1 MTRRRS
7 LGRRGAPPEGPIVV
21 DAAAVAALRDQGLLS
36 RVQTLPPPPPEG
48 LVTAVPAA
56 AAVIPPGPAVPPP
69 RRHVPSPAPADLDDP
84 EGLDDL
90 DDLDVTVLRPRS
102 YELVLPDGEAVPVDR
117 DGVVVGR
124 RPRHA
129 APPPGV
135 STTADVAATAPAA
148 ALTTAPAPP
157 ASITVTDETRQLSRA
172 HFRVWA
178 DDAGAVVI
186 DDLHSA
192 NGTTL
197 LRPDGGPVT
206 VEPGVG
212 VQLTPADTIVVGDHR
227 FTLRRSRP
235 AP

>member
-7 LGRRGAPPEGPIVV
+7 LGRRGAPPEGPIVI

-56 AAVIPPGPAVPPP
+56 AAVIPPCPAVTPP
-69 RRHVPSPAPADLDDP
+69 RRHVPSPSPA
-84 EGLDDL
+84 DL

-135 STTADVAATAPAA
+135 STAAATAATAPAA
-148 ALTTAPAPP
+148 ALTTAPAPS

-212 VQLTPADTIVVGDHR
+212 TRLTPADTIIVGDHR

>member
-84 EGLDDL
+84 DDLDDL

-102 YELVLPDGEAVPVDR
+102 YELVLPDGEGVPVDR

-135 STTADVAATAPAA
+135 STAAATAATAPAA

-197 LRPDGGPVT
+197 LRPDGGLVT

>member
-7 LGRRGAPPEGPIVV
+7 LGRRGAPPEGPIVI

-69 RRHVPSPAPADLDDP
+69 RRHVPSPAPADLDD
-84 EGLDDL
+84 
-90 DDLDVTVLRPRS
+90 LDVTVLRPRS
-102 YELVLPDGEAVPVDR
+102 YELVLPDGEGVPVDR

-135 STTADVAATAPAA
+135 STAAATAATAPAA
-148 ALTTAPAPP
+148 ALTTSPAPP

-197 LRPDGGPVT
+197 LRPDGGLVT

>member
-7 LGRRGAPPEGPIVV
+7 LGRRGAPPEGPIAI

-69 RRHVPSPAPADLDDP
+69 RRHVPSPAPADLDD
-84 EGLDDL
+84 
-90 DDLDVTVLRPRS
+90 LDVTVLRPRS
-102 YELVLPDGEAVPVDR
+102 YELVLPDGEGVPVDR

-135 STTADVAATAPAA
+135 STVAATAATAPAA

-197 LRPDGGPVT
+197 LRPDGGLVT